1 VSAIVVS
8 ETVRVPESAITVR
21 ATRASGPGG
30 QHVNKV
36 ATKIDLRVE
45 LAAIEGLSEAA
56 RRRLHGLVA
65 HRLDADGRLVVT
77 SQLTRTQSLNVE
89 DARAKVREL
98 IAAALVRPTPRRTTR
113 PTRTSREQRIA
124 GRSSAA
130 LSSACAPV
138 PVTGRDNLTPAQG
151 VTVPPIL
158 AERGRPPVGRPES
171 RVQCSGKT
179 TPLPPQDGV
188 GSRDQ
193 ERLPNPD
200 RSERPRQPASPGSR
214 DASP

>member
-1 VSAIVVS
+1 VSAIVVT
-8 ETVRVPESAITVR
+8 EAVRVPASAIIVR

-45 LAAIEGLSEAA
+45 LAAIEGLSDPA

-98 IAAALVRPTPRRTTR
+98 IAAALIPPMSRRATR
-113 PTRTSREQRIA
+113 PTRRSREQRIA
-124 GRSSAA
+124 GKK
-130 LSSACAPV
+130 
-138 PVTGRDNLTPAQG
+138 
-151 VTVPPIL
+151 
-158 AERGRPPVGRPES
+158 ERGAVKRLRARPGDWS
-171 RVQCSGKT
+171 
-179 TPLPPQDGV
+179 
-188 GSRDQ
+188 
-193 ERLPNPD
+193 
-200 RSERPRQPASPGSR
+200 
-214 DASP
+214 

>member
-1 VSAIVVS
+1 VSALIVS
-8 ETVRVPESAITVR
+8 EAVRVPDSAMTFR

-45 LAAIEGLSEAA
+45 LAAIQGLSDAA

-77 SQLTRTQSLNVE
+77 SQLSRTQSLNVE

-98 IAAALVRPTPRRTTR
+98 IASALVRPTPRRTTR

-124 GRSSAA
+124 GKKQR
-130 LSSACAPV
+130 
-138 PVTGRDNLTPAQG
+138 G
-151 VTVPPIL
+151 VVKRL
-158 AERGRPPVGRPES
+158 RARPG
-171 RVQCSGKT
+171 
-179 TPLPPQDGV
+179 DW
-188 GSRDQ
+188 
-193 ERLPNPD
+193 
-200 RSERPRQPASPGSR
+200 A
-214 DASP
+214 